1 MVAMDPA
8 FERIMDRCREG
19 DREAF
24 GEVVS
29 RYGLQVLRTARL
41 IVRDEQL
48 AEDVVQETF
57 VRAWRSVGRLRDED
71 PGPWLLRIATNE
83 SISAWRRRHRF
94 EALAQRFGRLR
105 EPAAATSS
113 EERMDLS
120 RALLCLSP
128 ELRAVVVLHYYQD
141 LSVEETARTLRQPV
155 DTVKSRLKVALR
167 RLRELSGAKEDSH
180 E

>member
-1 MVAMDPA
+1 MVVDPA

-24 GEVVS
+24 DQVVV
-29 RYGLQVLRTARL
+29 RFGLQILRTARL

-57 VRAWRSVGRLRDED
+57 VRAWRNLRSLRDED
-71 PGPWLLRIATNE
+71 PGRWLMRIATNE

-94 EALAQRFGRLR
+94 DALAQRFGRLR
-105 EPAAATSS
+105 EEPAAPSTES
-113 EERMDLS
+113 RLDLA
-120 RALLCLSP
+120 RALARLSP
-128 ELRAVVVLHYYQD
+128 EQRAVIVLHYYQD
-141 LSVEETARTLRQPV
+141 LSVEDTARTLGQPP
-155 DTVKSRLKVALR
+155 DTVKSRLKLALR
-167 RLRELSGAKEDSH
+167 RLRELSGVREDSH